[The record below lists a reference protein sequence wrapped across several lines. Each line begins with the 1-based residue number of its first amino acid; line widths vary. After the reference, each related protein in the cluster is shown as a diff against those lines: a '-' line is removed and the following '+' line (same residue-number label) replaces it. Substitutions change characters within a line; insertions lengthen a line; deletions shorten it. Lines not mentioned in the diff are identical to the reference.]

1 MNIDVTVVIPVYNEE
16 LILEEALLELLENLR
31 AHQSAFEVIISA
43 NGCVDQTEAI
53 AERLAASHP
62 ELILH
67 RCPEPDYGE
76 ALKQGIER
84 ARSAGDLRRDR
95 PV

>member
-16 LILEEALLELLENLR
+16 LILEEALLEMLLENLR

-53 AERLAASHP
+53 AERLAAPHP

-67 RCPEPDYGE
+67 RCPEP
-76 ALKQGIER
+76 R
-84 ARSAGDLRRDR
+84 LR
-95 PV
+95 

>member
-53 AERLAASHP
+53 AERLASLTQNRSSTAALSPTTVRRSSKASS
-62 ELILH
+62 
-67 RCPEPDYGE
+67 G
-76 ALKQGIER
+76 R
-84 ARSAGDLRRDR
+84 AAGW
-95 PV
+95 